1 MTVLQFNRRRANC
14 YQPYQLCGPPTKKF
28 ARNQSALAIDFF
40 DSGSLFSTEVAKPI
54 QCNDPVTTQNL
65 LKKESISAPL
75 PRTLNLRALVAL
87 TFFCVAGGAYG
98 LEDAIGAA
106 GPLVVLVGILILPWL
121 WSFPTALM
129 TAELATAM
137 PEDGGYVVWVEKAFG
152 RFWGFQEGWL
162 SWLCS
167 FADNALYPVMF
178 VDYLAYL
185 RGDMTPTER
194 WLIGAALIA
203 AVTWLNIR
211 GTHLVGVSSVV
222 FTLLVLAPFAA
233 MVVLGTPQVDPANW
247 LQRSDSI
254 SWPLLLS
261 TLLWNTS
268 GWDNAG
274 CCAGAVEN
282 PSHAYPRAMIFTV
295 LLVTAAY
302 LLPVAV
308 GVGIEPNSASW
319 KEGDFSKVAAMAGGP
334 WLGTWLTLAGLVSAA
349 GMLNAL
355 LCTSARVPYA
365 MAERAMLPRA
375 LAARHA
381 SFATPWK
388 AILANSIGVAALIP
402 FSFQELIEVDMF
414 LYALALILEFAALIW
429 LRIRRPEMARPYRVP
444 FGLAGAIA
452 ISVPPVALCLISIAL
467 ANDATRY
474 VSLGGIVVGLIY
486 YLWQIKSGRAI
497 EVDAAKSI

>member
-1 MTVLQFNRRRANC
+1 
-14 YQPYQLCGPPTKKF
+14 
-28 ARNQSALAIDFF
+28 
-40 DSGSLFSTEVAKPI
+40 
-54 QCNDPVTTQNL
+54 
-65 LKKESISAPL
+65 
-75 PRTLNLRALVAL
+75 VAL

-98 LEDAIGAA
+98 LEDAAGAG
-106 GPLVVLVGILILPWL
+106 GPLIVLAGIIVLPWL

-129 TAELATAM
+129 TAELSTAM

-185 RGDMTPTER
+185 RGDMAPFER
-194 WLIGAALIA
+194 WLIGTALIS

-211 GTHLVGVSSVV
+211 GTRLVGLSSVI
-222 FTLLVLAPFAA
+222 FTVLVLAPFAA
-233 MVVLGTPQVDPANW
+233 MVSLGAPRVDPAQW
-247 LQRSDSI
+247 LRSADSI
-254 SWPLLLS
+254 NWPLLLS

-274 CCAGAVEN
+274 CCAGEVEN
-282 PSHAYPRAMIFTV
+282 PSRTYPRAMIYSV

-308 GVGIEPNSASW
+308 GIGIDANSLAW
-319 KEGDFSKVAAMAGGP
+319 KEGDFPKVAELAGGP
-334 WLGTWLTLAGLVSAA
+334 GLGTAMTLSGLVSAA

-355 LCTSARVPYA
+355 LCTSARVPFA
-365 MAERAMLPRA
+365 MARRGLLPRA
-375 LAARHA
+375 LAAEHR

-388 AILANSIGVAALIP
+388 AIVANSLGVTLLIP

-414 LYALALILEFAALIW
+414 LYAAALILEFAALVW
-429 LRIRRPEMARPYRVP
+429 LRIRQPQLARPYRVP
-444 FGLAGAIA
+444 FGFAGVIA
-452 ISVPPVALCLISIAL
+452 ISIPPVALCLLSIAL

-474 VSLGGIVVGLIY
+474 VSFAGIMVGLLVY
-486 YLWQIKSGRAI
+486 AWQSRAAAAGDV
-497 EVDAAKSI
+497 EVTPAS

>member
-1 MTVLQFNRRRANC
+1 M
-14 YQPYQLCGPPTKKF
+14 
-28 ARNQSALAIDFF
+28 
-40 DSGSLFSTEVAKPI
+40 
-54 QCNDPVTTQNL
+54 
-65 LKKESISAPL
+65 
-75 PRTLNLRALVAL
+75 AL

-98 LEDAIGAA
+98 LEDAVGAA
-106 GPLVVLVGILILPWL
+106 GPLVVLLGILILPWL

-129 TAELATAM
+129 TAELSTAM
-137 PEDGGYVVWVEKAFG
+137 PEDGGYVIWVEKAFG

-211 GTHLVGVSSVV
+211 GTRLVGVSSVI
-222 FTLLVLAPFAA
+222 FTLLVLAPFAV
-233 MVVLGTPQVDPANW
+233 MVVLGAPQIDPAKW
-247 LQRSDSI
+247 LQPSDSI

-274 CCAGAVEN
+274 CCAGEVEN
-282 PSHAYPRAMIFTV
+282 PSRTYPRAMIFAV
-295 LLVTAAY
+295 LLVTAVY

-308 GVGIEPNSASW
+308 GVGIDPNSASW
-319 KEGDFSKVAAMAGGP
+319 IEGDFPKVAAIAGGS
-334 WLGTWLTLAGLVSAA
+334 WLGTWLTLAGLISAA

-355 LCTSARVPYA
+355 VCTSARVPFA
-365 MAERAMLPRA
+365 MGQREMLPRA
-375 LAARHA
+375 FAARH
-381 SFATPWK
+381 SKYTTPWK
-388 AILANSIGVAALIP
+388 AILINSVGIAALIP

-414 LYALALILEFAALIW
+414 LYAAALILEFAALIW
-429 LRIRRPEMARPYRVP
+429 LRIRRPAMARPYRVP
-444 FGLAGAIA
+444 FGLPGAIA
-452 ISVPPVALCLISIAL
+452 IRIPPVALCLISIAL
-467 ANDATRY
+467 ANDSTKW
-474 VSLGGIVVGLIY
+474 VGLGGIGVGLVIY
-486 YLWQIKSGRAI
+486 GWRSRIAPASEI
-497 EVDAAKSI
+497 EARPTA